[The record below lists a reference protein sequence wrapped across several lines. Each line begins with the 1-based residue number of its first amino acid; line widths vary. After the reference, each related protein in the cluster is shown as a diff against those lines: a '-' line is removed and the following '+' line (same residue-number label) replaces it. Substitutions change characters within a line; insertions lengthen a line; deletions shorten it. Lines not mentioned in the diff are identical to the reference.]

1 MELKS
6 FKRVSETK
14 VILDGI
20 LWGTDP
26 EKANDIRNN
35 ETGAKLLSI
44 KLEGTYYYPYAIDTI
59 KRKA

>member
-1 MELKS
+1 MEMKS

-26 EKANDIRNN
+26 EKATQIKNE
-35 ETGAKLLSI
+35 ETGGTLLSI
-44 KLEGTYYYPYAIDTI
+44 KLHGQYYYPYAIDT
-59 KRKA
+59 RKPKK

>member
-44 KLEGTYYYPYAIDTI
+44 KLEGTYYYPYAIDFI

>member
-14 VILDGI
+14 VVLDGI

>member
-26 EKANDIRNN
+26 EKAVEIKNN
-35 ETGAKLLSI
+35 ETGGRLLSI
-44 KLEGTYYYPYAIDTI
+44 KLYGNYYYPYSIDT
-59 KRKA
+59 RKPK

>member
-6 FKRVSETK
+6 FRRVSETK

-44 KLEGTYYYPYAIDTI
+44 KLEGTYYYPYVIDTI
-59 KRKA
+59 KRKV